1 MTYNPYKKA
10 IDLCK
15 TEPDEVPYGQIC
27 SCNPSNGGSG
37 ICGCVMANTMV
48 QNPKK
53 YTTFTTKNFQID
65 ISDYQKEVEK
75 RTAEEI
81 VEKNKKINI
90 LTSLIEVIKNDH
102 PEFEEENTTGWDLL
116 ENAKNWLD
124 ELKNKHKNK
133 IHESNSTH

>member
-15 TEPDEVPYGQIC
+15 TEPDEVPYGDIC
-27 SCNPSNGGSG
+27 SCNPKNGGSG
-37 ICGCVMANTMV
+37 ICGCVMGNRMV

-53 YTTFTTKNFQID
+53 YNSSSYNY
-65 ISDYQKEVEK
+65 ISGTNIEISIEDYQKEVEK

-124 ELKNKHKNK
+124 ELKK
-133 IHESNSTH
+133 

>member
-15 TEPDEVPYGQIC
+15 TEPDEVPYSEIC
-27 SCNPSNGGSG
+27 SCNTKNGGSG
-37 ICGCVMANTMV
+37 ICGCVLGNRMV

-53 YTTFTTKNFQID
+53 YNSSTSNYNTITDFEINIE
-65 ISDYQKEVEK
+65 DYEKEVEK

-90 LTSLIEVIKNDH
+90 LASLIEVVKNDH
-102 PEFEEENTTGWDLL
+102 PEFDEENTTGWDLI
-116 ENAKNWLD
+116 ENANIWLE
-124 ELKNKHKNK
+124 ELKK
-133 IHESNSTH
+133 